1 VVRTRNVLINRDRNS
16 TFGCKVA
23 RLSSLQGTRNGLWD
37 RVAAFRRATLR
48 SLAGMGQGR
57 MIRRFGTELRALL
70 MLADVTVAVVLAVSL
85 SAIMFPPERGYFWHD
100 AMPDPILGL
109 ALLVS
114 VWVMILW
121 LHGGYRPR
129 ARWSIRSD
137 ARLVARALVLL
148 AGVTFAFLYLAR
160 LPEVS
165 RPYLLVLF
173 AALLGATL
181 GVRIAIRAVF
191 SLARLR
197 GYNRRNVLVL
207 GTGPRAL
214 DLASKLENHAALG
227 LNVIGFLGDETA
239 ELPARWP
246 YLGPI
251 ESLLVIIHERVVD
264 EVAICLFT
272 EDWGLIESIATTC
285 ESEGKLVRLPVPMPK
300 LSIATAHVE
309 DLEGTPVLSL
319 LSGPNAALAL
329 VLKRLID
336 ICAAS
341 FGMIMLAPLIG
352 GIALTIAL
360 TEGRPI
366 FFRQERVGLQG
377 RRFRLVK
384 FRSMVANAD
393 DMIDGL
399 QSQNEIQ
406 GHAFK
411 MSADPRITQVGR
423 FLRRSSL
430 DELPQLWN
438 VLVGEMSLV
447 GPRPPLPREVATYD
461 IWHRRRLSMKPGIT
475 GLWQIEG
482 RNLAEFDRW
491 VQKDLEYIDRWSP
504 WLDIQILLR
513 TIPAVIRADGR

>member
-1 VVRTRNVLINRDRNS
+1 
-16 TFGCKVA
+16 
-23 RLSSLQGTRNGLWD
+23 
-37 RVAAFRRATLR
+37 
-48 SLAGMGQGR
+48 
-57 MIRRFGTELRALL
+57 
-70 MLADVTVAVVLAVSL
+70 MLADVTVALGLAVVISRV
-85 SAIMFPPERGYFWHD
+85 MFPGHRGDFWLE
-100 AMPDPILGL
+100 ALPDYRLGL

-114 VWVMILW
+114 AWVMILW

-137 ARLVARALVLL
+137 ARLVARALALL
-148 AGVTFAFLYLAR
+148 AVATFAFLYLAQ

-173 AALLGATL
+173 AALLVATL
-181 GVRIAIRAVF
+181 GVRIALRAAF
-191 SLARLR
+191 GTARR
-197 GYNRRNVLVL
+197 HGFNRRNVLVL
-207 GTGPRAL
+207 GTGARARE
-214 DLASKLENHAALG
+214 LAAKLENHAELG
-227 LNVIGFLGDETA
+227 LNVIGFLGDGTD

-251 ESLLVIIHERVVD
+251 EDLLEVIHEKVVD

-272 EDWGLIESIATTC
+272 EDWGLIELIATTC
-285 ESEGKLVRLPVPMPK
+285 ESEGKLVRLPVPMPR

-329 VLKRLID
+329 VGKRMID
-336 ICAAS
+336 VSAAMV
-341 FGMIMLAPLIG
+341 GMILLAPLLG
-352 GIALTIAL
+352 VIALTIAL
-360 TEGRPI
+360 REGRPI
-366 FFRQERVGLQG
+366 FYRQERVGLNG

-384 FRSMVANAD
+384 FRSMVTNAD
-393 DMIDGL
+393 GMLDAL
-399 QSQNEIQ
+399 QSQNEIN

-411 MSADPRITQVGR
+411 MTADPRITRIGQ

-447 GPRPPLPREVATYD
+447 GPRPPLPREVAAYD

-475 GLWQIEG
+475 GLWQVEG

>member
-1 VVRTRNVLINRDRNS
+1 
-16 TFGCKVA
+16 
-23 RLSSLQGTRNGLWD
+23 
-37 RVAAFRRATLR
+37 
-48 SLAGMGQGR
+48 

-70 MLADVTVAVVLAVSL
+70 MLADVTVATVLAL
-85 SAIMFPPERGYFWHD
+85 AISGVMFPGTRGEFWRN
-100 AMPDPILGL
+100 AMPDPRLGL
-109 ALLVS
+109 ALVVS
-114 VWVMILW
+114 AWVMILW

-137 ARLVARALVLL
+137 ARLISRSIVMLAVA
-148 AGVTFAFLYLAR
+148 TFAFLYLAQ
-160 LPEVS
+160 LPEIS

-173 AALLGATL
+173 GSLFAATL
-181 GVRIAIRAVF
+181 GTRIALRAIF
-191 SLARLR
+191 GTARR
-197 GYNRRNVLVL
+197 HGHNRRNVLVL
-207 GTGPRAL
+207 GTGPRGRE
-214 DLASKLENHAALG
+214 LAAKLESHAELG
-227 LNVIGFLGDETA
+227 LNVIGFLGDKA
-239 ELPARWP
+239 DELPAHWP
-246 YLGPI
+246 YLGMI
-251 ESLLVIIHERVVD
+251 DDLLDVIHDRVVD

-285 ESEGKLVRLPVPMPK
+285 EAEGKLVRLPVPMPR

-329 VLKRLID
+329 VLKRVID
-336 ICAAS
+336 MSAAMV
-341 FGMIMLAPLIG
+341 GMVLLAPLIG
-352 GIALTIAL
+352 AIALTIAL
-360 TEGRPI
+360 KEGRPI

-384 FRSMVANAD
+384 FRSMVADAD
-393 DMIDGL
+393 GMIDSL
-399 QSQNEIQ
+399 QSQNEIS

-411 MSADPRITQVGR
+411 MTSDPRITRVGA

-447 GPRPPLPREVATYD
+447 GPRPPLPREVAAYD
-461 IWHRRRLSMKPGIT
+461 VWHRRRLSMKPGIT
-475 GLWQIEG
+475 GLWQVEG

>member
-1 VVRTRNVLINRDRNS
+1 
-16 TFGCKVA
+16 
-23 RLSSLQGTRNGLWD
+23 
-37 RVAAFRRATLR
+37 
-48 SLAGMGQGR
+48 

-70 MLADVTVAVVLAVSL
+70 MLADIIVAVVLAVSI
-85 SAIMFPPERGYFWHD
+85 SALMFPGATGEFWLR
-100 AMPDPILGL
+100 ALPDNRLGL

-114 VWVMILW
+114 AWVMILW

-148 AGVTFAFLYLAR
+148 AIATFAFLYLAQ
-160 LPEVS
+160 LPDVS

-173 AALLGATL
+173 AALLAATL
-181 GVRIAIRAVF
+181 ATRIGLRAAF
-191 SLARLR
+191 GTARRR

-214 DLASKLENHAALG
+214 ELAAKLESHAELG
-227 LNVIGFLGDETA
+227 LNVIGFLGEPTDA
-239 ELPARWP
+239 LPVRWP

-251 ESLLVIIHERVVD
+251 EDLLAIIHERVVD

-285 ESEGKLVRLPVPMPK
+285 ESEGKLVRLPVPMPRM
-300 LSIATAHVE
+300 SIATAHVE

-319 LSGPNAALAL
+319 LTGPNAALAL
-329 VLKRLID
+329 AIKGLID
-336 ICAAS
+336 MSAAAL
-341 FGMIMLAPLIG
+341 GMVLLAPLIG
-352 GIALTIAL
+352 AIALVIAIR
-360 TEGRPI
+360 EGRPI
-366 FFRQERVGLQG
+366 FYFQERVGLQG
-377 RRFRLVK
+377 RRFKLIK
-384 FRSMVANAD
+384 FRSMVTDAD
-393 DMIDGL
+393 GMLDAL
-399 QSQNEIQ
+399 QSQNEIS

-411 MSADPRITQVGR
+411 MSADPRVTKVGA

-447 GPRPPLPREVATYD
+447 GPRPPLPREVAAYD

-475 GLWQIEG
+475 GLWQVEG

-504 WLDIQILLR
+504 WLDLQILLR

>member
-1 VVRTRNVLINRDRNS
+1 
-16 TFGCKVA
+16 
-23 RLSSLQGTRNGLWD
+23 
-37 RVAAFRRATLR
+37 
-48 SLAGMGQGR
+48 
-57 MIRRFGTELRALL
+57 
-70 MLADVTVAVVLAVSL
+70 MLADVTVAVLLALTISRL
-85 SAIMFPPERGYFWHD
+85 MFPGARGDFWHD
-100 AMPDPILGL
+100 AMPDSRLGL

-114 VWVMILW
+114 AWVMILW

-137 ARLVARALVLL
+137 ARLIARAVVLL
-148 AGVTFAFLYLAR
+148 AVATFAFLYLAQ

-165 RPYLLVLF
+165 RPYLLILF
-173 AALLGATL
+173 ASLLAATV
-181 GVRIAIRAVF
+181 GTRIALRAAF
-191 SLARLR
+191 GTARRR

-207 GTGPRAL
+207 GTGARARE
-214 DLASKLENHAALG
+214 LAEKLENHAELG
-227 LNVIGFLGDETA
+227 LNVVGFLGDETS
-239 ELPARWP
+239 ELPARWAH
-246 YLGPI
+246 LGPI
-251 ESLLVIIHERVVD
+251 ERLLDVIHDQVVD

-272 EDWGLIESIATTC
+272 EDWGLIEWIATTC
-285 ESEGKLVRLPVPMPK
+285 EAEGKLVRLPVPMPR

-329 VLKRLID
+329 VAKRLLD
-336 ICAAS
+336 VTAAAA
-341 FGMIMLAPLIG
+341 GMIMLSPLIG
-352 GIALTIAL
+352 VIALTIAL
-360 TEGRPI
+360 REGRPI
-366 FFRQERVGLQG
+366 LYRQERVGLQG

-384 FRSMVANAD
+384 FRSMVADAD
-393 DMIDGL
+393 GMVEAL
-399 QSQNEIQ
+399 QSQNEIN

-411 MSADPRITQVGR
+411 MSADPRITRVGR

-438 VLVGEMSLV
+438 VLMGEMSLV
-447 GPRPPLPREVATYD
+447 GPRPPLPREVAGYD

>member
-1 VVRTRNVLINRDRNS
+1 
-16 TFGCKVA
+16 
-23 RLSSLQGTRNGLWD
+23 
-37 RVAAFRRATLR
+37 
-48 SLAGMGQGR
+48 
-57 MIRRFGTELRALL
+57 
-70 MLADVTVAVVLAVSL
+70 MLADVTVAVVLAITISRL
-85 SAIMFPPERGYFWHD
+85 MFPGTRGDFWNN
-100 AMPDPILGL
+100 AMPDVRLGL

-114 VWVMILW
+114 AWVMILW

-137 ARLVARALVLL
+137 ARLIARALGLL
-148 AGVTFAFLYLAR
+148 AVATFAFLYLAQ
-160 LPEVS
+160 LPGVS
-165 RPYLLVLF
+165 RPYLIVYF
-173 AALLGATL
+173 GTLLAATL
-181 GVRIAIRAVF
+181 GVRIALRATF
-191 SLARLR
+191 GSARRR
-197 GYNRRNVLVL
+197 GHNRRNVLVL
-207 GTGPRAL
+207 GTGPRGRE
-214 DLASKLENHAALG
+214 LAAKLENHAELG
-227 LNVIGFLGDETA
+227 LNVVGFLGDETD

-251 ESLLVIIHERVVD
+251 EDLLDIIHDRVVD

-285 ESEGKLVRLPVPMPK
+285 EAEGKLVRLPVPMPR

-329 VLKRLID
+329 VFKRMID
-336 ICAAS
+336 VTAAMA
-341 FGMIMLAPLIG
+341 GMIMLAPLIG
-352 GIALTIAL
+352 VIALTIAIK
-360 TEGRPI
+360 EGRPI
-366 FFRQERVGLQG
+366 FFKQERVGLQG

-393 DMIDGL
+393 GMLDAL
-399 QSQNEIQ
+399 QSQNEIE

-411 MSADPRITQVGR
+411 MSKDPRITRVGR

-438 VLVGEMSLV
+438 VLTGEMSLV
-447 GPRPPLPREVATYD
+447 GPRPPLPREVAGYD

-475 GLWQIEG
+475 GLWQVEG

>member
-1 VVRTRNVLINRDRNS
+1 
-16 TFGCKVA
+16 
-23 RLSSLQGTRNGLWD
+23 
-37 RVAAFRRATLR
+37 
-48 SLAGMGQGR
+48 
-57 MIRRFGTELRALL
+57 
-70 MLADVTVAVVLAVSL
+70 MLADVIVAFALGIAIS
-85 SAIMFPPERGYFWHD
+85 SIMFPGSRGDFWQN
-100 AMPDPILGL
+100 AVPNPLLGL
-109 ALLVS
+109 VLVVS
-114 VWVMILW
+114 VWVTILW

-137 ARLVARALVLL
+137 ARLIARALALL
-148 AGVTFAFLYLAR
+148 AVATFAFLYLAQ

-165 RPYLLVLF
+165 RPYLMVLF
-173 AALLGATL
+173 ASLLAATL
-181 GVRIAIRAVF
+181 GVRIAMRAAF
-191 SLARLR
+191 GSARRR

-207 GTGPRAL
+207 GTGTRAR
-214 DLASKLENHAALG
+214 DLAAKLENHAELG
-227 LNVIGFLGDETA
+227 LNVIGFLGEETND
-239 ELPARWP
+239 LPSRWA
-246 YLGPI
+246 YLGGI
-251 ESLLVIIHERVVD
+251 EDLLQVIHDQVVD
-264 EVAICLFT
+264 EVAICLVT

-285 ESEGKLVRLPVPMPK
+285 ESEGKLVRLPVPMPR
-300 LSIATAHVE
+300 LTIATAHIE

-329 VLKRLID
+329 VLKRMID
-336 ICAAS
+336 VSAAAV
-341 FGMIMLAPLIG
+341 GMVLLAPLIG
-352 GIALTIAL
+352 AIALTIAL
-360 TEGRPI
+360 KEGRPI
-366 FFRQERVGLQG
+366 FYRQERVGLQG
-377 RRFRLVK
+377 RRFHLVK

-393 DMIDGL
+393 GMLESLKD
-399 QSQNEIQ
+399 QNEID

-411 MSADPRITQVGR
+411 MSADPRITRVGR

-447 GPRPPLPREVATYD
+447 GPRPPLPREVAGYD

-475 GLWQIEG
+475 GLWQVEG